1 MILFFNYKVTV
12 FYSLF
17 ENFLLISWQTNHIF
31 LFMAENSSS
40 QTGQQQPDT
49 LTRIFR
55 AVGGCVLTVLII
67 WLVYVLRGVLWP
79 FILAC
84 FIAYMLEPLVQF
96 NRRITHQKGRV
107 GAVLLTLLETT
118 AFVVLLLAV
127 LVPMLFGEFREILSM
142 LGRYMSSAADGPL
155 INAIKDFISDYIDL
169 DYFKNMFTGNEWWEI
184 VKSFFATT
192 VGVISVGVSVIM
204 GIVGWFFIMIYLV
217 FIMIDFNRFFG
228 WLRNL
233 VPTKYRGAVMK
244 ITSDVRDSMNQ
255 YFRGQ
260 AIVAFIVGILFCIG
274 FWIIGMP
281 MAIALGIFI
290 GFLNLVPYLQLIS
303 IIPTLILCVV
313 YSVDTGGSFWIM
325 FGEAMLVYIV
335 IQIIQDFFLVPKIM
349 GKAMGLNPVIILLS
363 LSIWGYLLGF
373 IGLIIALPMT
383 TLLLSYYNKYVIGEK
398 EKEKSESSPES
409 ASDTSPETK
418 TTITP
423 PPYNPK

>member
-1 MILFFNYKVTV
+1 
-12 FYSLF
+12 
-17 ENFLLISWQTNHIF
+17 
-31 LFMAENSSS
+31 MADNKLPQDNAER
-40 QTGQQQPDT
+40 PDT

-55 AVGGCVLTVLII
+55 AIGGFFLTVLII
-67 WLVYVLRGVLWP
+67 WLVYILRGVLWP

-84 FIAYMLEPLVQF
+84 FIAYMLEPLVQL
-96 NRRITHQKGRV
+96 NRRITHEKGRV
-107 GAVLLTLLETT
+107 GAVFLTLLEST
-118 AFVVLLLAV
+118 AVVILLLVVLIPLL
-127 LVPMLFGEFREILSM
+127 FSEFREILSL

-155 INAIKDFISDYIDL
+155 INAIKDFIADYIDL

-192 VGVISVGVSVIM
+192 IGVISVGISVIM
-204 GIVGWFFIMIYLV
+204 GIIGWFFIMIYLI

-228 WLRNL
+228 WLRSL
-233 VPTKYRGAVMK
+233 VPKKYRGAVMK

-409 ASDTSPETK
+409 ASNTET
-418 TTITP
+418 TATP

>member
-1 MILFFNYKVTV
+1 MLQFYHTKVVIFDAIKNFFA
-12 FYSLF
+12 
-17 ENFLLISWQTNHIF
+17 NFVAEKINFIES
-31 LFMAENSSS
+31 MADNKLPQDNAER
-40 QTGQQQPDT
+40 PDT

-55 AVGGCVLTVLII
+55 AVGGFFLTVLII
-67 WLVYVLRGVLWP
+67 WLVYILRGVLWP

-84 FIAYMLEPLVQF
+84 FIAYMLEPLVQL
-96 NRRITHQKGRV
+96 NRRITHEKGRV
-107 GAVLLTLLETT
+107 GAVFLTLLEST
-118 AFVVLLLAV
+118 AVVILLLVVLIPLL
-127 LVPMLFGEFREILSM
+127 FSEFREILSL

-155 INAIKDFISDYIDL
+155 INAIKDFIADYIDL

-192 VGVISVGVSVIM
+192 IGVISVGISVIM
-204 GIVGWFFIMIYLV
+204 GIIGWFFIMIYLI

-228 WLRNL
+228 WLRSL
-233 VPTKYRGAVMK
+233 VPKKYRGAVMK

-398 EKEKSESSPES
+398 EKEKSESSPET
-409 ASDTSPETK
+409 ASDTET
-418 TTITP
+418 TATP

>member
-1 MILFFNYKVTV
+1 MLQFYHTKVVIFDAIKNFFA
-12 FYSLF
+12 
-17 ENFLLISWQTNHIF
+17 NFVAEKINFIES
-31 LFMAENSSS
+31 MADNKLPQDNAER
-40 QTGQQQPDT
+40 PDT

-55 AVGGCVLTVLII
+55 AVGGFFLTVLII
-67 WLVYVLRGVLWP
+67 WLVYILRGVLWP

-84 FIAYMLEPLVQF
+84 FIAYMLEPLVQL
-96 NRRITHQKGRV
+96 NRRITHEKGRI
-107 GAVLLTLLETT
+107 GAVFLTLLEST
-118 AFVVLLLAV
+118 AVVILLLV
-127 LVPMLFGEFREILSM
+127 ILIPLLFSEFREILSL

-155 INAIKDFISDYIDL
+155 INAIKDFIADYIDL

-192 VGVISVGVSVIM
+192 VGVISVGISVIM
-204 GIVGWFFIMIYLV
+204 GIIGWFFIMIYLI

-228 WLRNL
+228 WLRSL
-233 VPTKYRGAVMK
+233 VPKKYRGAVMK
-244 ITSDVRDSMNQ
+244 ITSDVRESMNH

-383 TLLLSYYNKYVIGEK
+383 TLLLSYYNKYVVGEK
-398 EKEKSESSPES
+398 EKGKSESAAES
-409 ASDTSPETK
+409 ESSA
-418 TTITP
+418 TP

>member
-1 MILFFNYKVTV
+1 MLQFYHTKVVIFDAIKNFFA
-12 FYSLF
+12 
-17 ENFLLISWQTNHIF
+17 NFVAEKINFIES
-31 LFMAENSSS
+31 MADNKLPQDNAER
-40 QTGQQQPDT
+40 PDT

-55 AVGGCVLTVLII
+55 AVGGFFLTVLII
-67 WLVYVLRGVLWP
+67 WLVYILRGVLWP

-84 FIAYMLEPLVQF
+84 FIAYMLEPLVQL
-96 NRRITHQKGRV
+96 NRRITHEKGRI
-107 GAVLLTLLETT
+107 GAVFLTLLEST
-118 AFVVLLLAV
+118 AVVILLLV
-127 LVPMLFGEFREILSM
+127 ILIPLLFSEFREILSL

-155 INAIKDFISDYIDL
+155 INAIKDFIADYIDL

-192 VGVISVGVSVIM
+192 VGVISVGISFIM
-204 GIVGWFFIMIYLV
+204 GIIGWFFIMIYLV

-228 WLRNL
+228 WLRSL
-233 VPTKYRGAVMK
+233 VPKKYRGAVMK
-244 ITSDVRDSMNQ
+244 ITSDVRESMNQ

-383 TLLLSYYNKYVIGEK
+383 TLLLSYYNKYVVGEK
-398 EKEKSESSPES
+398 EKEKSESAPES
-409 ASDTSPETK
+409 ASNTET
-418 TTITP
+418 TATP